1 MSGLF
6 TERFQLPVGRWEDV
20 QIKQNLREAQELGG
34 MQVPTR
40 WAVSG
45 SLIWG

>member
-20 QIKQNLREAQELGG
+20 PIKQNLREAQEVGG
-34 MQVPTR
+34 MHFPTW

-45 SLIWG
+45 S

>member
-20 QIKQNLREAQELGG
+20 PIKPNLREAQEVGG
-34 MQVPTR
+34 HAFSHMV
-40 WAVSG
+40 G
-45 SLIWG
+45 SERVMIWG